1 MQGLFWCERG
11 HREGLAGL
19 SAWGPEDPSEDPRA
33 SLPRWDFEVL
43 PSRVPDGLRA
53 GPQEEWL
60 WGAAPRLGVTSNG
73 VSSQLSG
80 TLAGDLE
87 EHAGG
92 SWGHF
97 PLPPFNKASPSLW
110 PAGGG
115 LASRKQKGVRTGCH
129 VWGGFPLAGS
139 LRPLALM
146 GSRDLGVEIP
156 PPLTSQLLLKELPST
171 PSHSQL
177 KGLLSVPSPC
187 LAQAPASAHGSSTC
201 GHARPSMTCWASGP
215 SWLPGLLGDS
225 LTLTQSCSGLFLT
238 FVPLIIRAETVP
250 PELSIRILL
259 RRRKEYI

>member
-1 MQGLFWCERG
+1 M
-11 HREGLAGL
+11 
-19 SAWGPEDPSEDPRA
+19 
-33 SLPRWDFEVL
+33 
-43 PSRVPDGLRA
+43 

-60 WGAAPRLGVTSNG
+60 WGAAPRPGVTSDG

-97 PLPPFNKASPSLW
+97 SLPPFNKASPSLW

-115 LASRKQKGVRTGCH
+115 SASWKQKGVRTGCH

-156 PPLTSQLLLKELPST
+156 PLLTSQLLLKELPST
-171 PSHSQL
+171 PSHSQPKL
-177 KGLLSVPSPC
+177 LLSVPSPC
-187 LAQAPASAHGSSTC
+187 LAQAPASAHGSRTC
-201 GHARPSMTCWASGP
+201 GHARPSMTCWASSP
-215 SWLPGLLGDS
+215 CCLPGLLGDS
-225 LTLTQSCSGLFLT
+225 LTLTQSCSRPFLAS
-238 FVPLIIRAETVP
+238 VPLMIRAETVP
-250 PELSIRILL
+250 PELSIRMLL
-259 RRRKEYI
+259 RRRKEHI